1 MARNMYKSAM
11 ATGLASGKMR
21 ASMYD
26 MASLEG
32 QKKMEDIELSL
43 ESEKLN
49 RNIGVISDTLSL
61 ASTVAGRYGDIS
73 EDVSTIE
80 SKYGEME
87 QPEGMFGKMIQSA
100 KIGLGVGEYKFG
112 EETIAAK
119 DIASTAAKVTQQS
132 MFDEAMKTIDAMNVP
147 DKPKDVI
154 NSTDKPDVSPT
165 SFIEGKELYDYGSP
179 ELTEKYKYIHPSVFN
194 PPKATAEDIQKQRDQ
209 LAYAREL
216 QLNAELENLN
226 LDKIFEENYKSY
238 EGM

>member
-132 MFDEAMKTIDAMNVP
+132 MFDEAMKTMDVMNVP
-147 DKPKDVI
+147 DKPKEL
-154 NSTDKPDVSPT
+154 STDR
-165 SFIEGKELYDYGSP
+165 IEGKELYDYGSE

-194 PPKATAEDIQKQRDQ
+194 PPKATAEDIQRERDQ

-216 QLNAELENLN
+216 QLNSELENLN
-226 LDKIFEENYKSY
+226 LDNIFKENYESY

>member
-100 KIGLGVGEYKFG
+100 KMGLGVGEYKFG

-132 MFDEAMKTIDAMNVP
+132 MFEEAMKTVDVMDVP
-147 DKPKDVI
+147 DKSI
-154 NSTDKPDVSPT
+154 
-165 SFIEGKELYDYGSP
+165 
-179 ELTEKYKYIHPSVFN
+179 
-194 PPKATAEDIQKQRDQ
+194 
-209 LAYAREL
+209 
-216 QLNAELENLN
+216 
-226 LDKIFEENYKSY
+226 LDKIETPKKIDVDIETPKLQSDFLDVDPTKMTDDEFMNFLNLELANEK
-238 EGM
+238 

>member
-32 QKKMEDIELSL
+32 QKKMEDVELSL

-132 MFDEAMKTIDAMNVP
+132 MFDEAMKTINVMDVP
-147 DKPKDVI
+147 DKPI
-154 NSTDKPDVSPT
+154 
-165 SFIEGKELYDYGSP
+165 
-179 ELTEKYKYIHPSVFN
+179 
-194 PPKATAEDIQKQRDQ
+194 
-209 LAYAREL
+209 
-216 QLNAELENLN
+216 
-226 LDKIFEENYKSY
+226 LDKIETPKKIDVDIETSKLQSDNSSILYDDRTGKRIDVDPTKMTDDEFMNFLNLELANEK
-238 EGM
+238 

>member
-100 KIGLGVGEYKFG
+100 KMGLGVGEYKFG

-119 DIASTAAKVTQQS
+119 DIALTAAKVTQQS
-132 MFDEAMKTIDAMNVP
+132 MFEEAMKNI
-147 DKPKDVI
+147 KP
-154 NSTDKPDVSPT
+154 
-165 SFIEGKELYDYGSP
+165 IE
-179 ELTEKYKYIHPSVFN
+179 SVN
-194 PPKATAEDIQKQRDQ
+194 RPKVQM
-209 LAYAREL
+209 
-216 QLNAELENLN
+216 
-226 LDKIFEENYKSY
+226 KSY
-238 EGM
+238 EPEMLGDVDVPEFNPELDDFSNMPKPPSSFEEMILNPNYSNTRITQSLF

>member
-32 QKKMEDIELSL
+32 QKKMEDVELSL

-49 RNIGVISDTLSL
+49 RNIGLISDTLSL
-61 ASTVAGRYGDIS
+61 ASTVAGRYGNIS

-132 MFDEAMKTIDAMNVP
+132 MFEEAMKTINVMDVP
-147 DKPKDVI
+147 DKPI
-154 NSTDKPDVSPT
+154 
-165 SFIEGKELYDYGSP
+165 
-179 ELTEKYKYIHPSVFN
+179 
-194 PPKATAEDIQKQRDQ
+194 
-209 LAYAREL
+209 
-216 QLNAELENLN
+216 
-226 LDKIFEENYKSY
+226 LDKIETPKKIDVDIETSKLQSDNSSILYDDRTGKRIDVDPTKMTDDEFMNFLNLELANEK
-238 EGM
+238 

>member
-132 MFDEAMKTIDAMNVP
+132 MFDEAMKTINVMDVP
-147 DKPKDVI
+147 DKSI
-154 NSTDKPDVSPT
+154 
-165 SFIEGKELYDYGSP
+165 
-179 ELTEKYKYIHPSVFN
+179 
-194 PPKATAEDIQKQRDQ
+194 
-209 LAYAREL
+209 
-216 QLNAELENLN
+216 
-226 LDKIFEENYKSY
+226 LDKIKTPKKIDVDIETSKLQSDNSSILYDDRTGKRIDVDPTKMTDDEFMNFLNLELANEK
-238 EGM
+238 

>member
-1 MARNMYKSAM
+1 M

-132 MFDEAMKTIDAMNVP
+132 MFDEAMKTMDVMNVP
-147 DKPKDVI
+147 DKPKEL
-154 NSTDKPDVSPT
+154 STDR
-165 SFIEGKELYDYGSP
+165 IEGKELYDYGSE

-194 PPKATAEDIQKQRDQ
+194 PPKATAEDIQRERDQ

-216 QLNAELENLN
+216 QLNSELENLN
-226 LDKIFEENYKSY
+226 LDNIFKENYESY

>member
-132 MFDEAMKTIDAMNVP
+132 MFDEAMKTMDAMNVP
-147 DKPKDVI
+147 DKP
-154 NSTDKPDVSPT
+154 DVSST
-165 SFIEGKELYDYGSP
+165 GFIEGEELYDYGSK

>member
-32 QKKMEDIELSL
+32 QKRMEDVELSL

-49 RNIGVISDTLSL
+49 RNIGLISDTLSL

-132 MFDEAMKTIDAMNVP
+132 MFDEAMKTINVMDVP
-147 DKPKDVI
+147 DKSI
-154 NSTDKPDVSPT
+154 
-165 SFIEGKELYDYGSP
+165 
-179 ELTEKYKYIHPSVFN
+179 
-194 PPKATAEDIQKQRDQ
+194 
-209 LAYAREL
+209 
-216 QLNAELENLN
+216 
-226 LDKIFEENYKSY
+226 LDKIKTPKKIDVDIETSKLQSDNSSILYDDRTGKRIDVDPTKMTDDEFMNFLNLELANEK
-238 EGM
+238 

>member
-32 QKKMEDIELSL
+32 QKKMEDVELSL

-49 RNIGVISDTLSL
+49 RNIGLISDTLSL

-132 MFDEAMKTIDAMNVP
+132 MFEEAMKTINVMDVP
-147 DKPKDVI
+147 DKPI
-154 NSTDKPDVSPT
+154 
-165 SFIEGKELYDYGSP
+165 
-179 ELTEKYKYIHPSVFN
+179 
-194 PPKATAEDIQKQRDQ
+194 
-209 LAYAREL
+209 
-216 QLNAELENLN
+216 
-226 LDKIFEENYKSY
+226 LDKIETPKKIDVDIETSKLQSDNSSILYDDRTGKRIDVDPTKMTDDEFMNFLNLELANEK
-238 EGM
+238 

>member
-1 MARNMYKSAM
+1 MYKSAM

-100 KIGLGVGEYKFG
+100 KMGLGVGEYKFG

-119 DIASTAAKVTQQS
+119 DIASKAAKVTQQS
-132 MFDEAMKTIDAMNVP
+132 MFDEAMKTINVMDVS
-147 DKPKDVI
+147 DKPKVQ
-154 NSTDKPDVSPT
+154 
-165 SFIEGKELYDYGSP
+165 IESSKIDP
-179 ELTEKYKYIHPSVFN
+179 IDPRVFN
-194 PPKATAEDIQKQRDQ
+194 PPKATAEDIQKQKDQ
-209 LAYAREL
+209 LSYATKL
-216 QLNAELENLN
+216 QLDSELENLN
-226 LDKIFEENYKSY
+226 LDNIFKENYENYQS
-238 EGM
+238 M

>member
-132 MFDEAMKTIDAMNVP
+132 MFDEAMKTINVMDVP
-147 DKPKDVI
+147 DKSI
-154 NSTDKPDVSPT
+154 
-165 SFIEGKELYDYGSP
+165 
-179 ELTEKYKYIHPSVFN
+179 
-194 PPKATAEDIQKQRDQ
+194 
-209 LAYAREL
+209 
-216 QLNAELENLN
+216 
-226 LDKIFEENYKSY
+226 LDKIETPKKIDVDIETSKLQSNNSSILYDDRTGKRIDVDPTKMTDDEFMNFLNLELANEK
-238 EGM
+238 